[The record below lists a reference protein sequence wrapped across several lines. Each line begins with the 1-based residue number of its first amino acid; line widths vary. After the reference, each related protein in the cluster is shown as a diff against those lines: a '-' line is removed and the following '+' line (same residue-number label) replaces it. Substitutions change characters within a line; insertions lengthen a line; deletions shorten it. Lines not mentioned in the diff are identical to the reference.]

1 MNTLSKLLLPSLFIA
16 MMFSFNNS
24 SQAQIINEN
33 STNVTDVDP
42 IAATLDSL
50 VNLTYVQR
58 LNLNSTAPANNSFKS
73 FEIPA
78 YSADIYKKRIEK
90 LVSLLSI
97 LYLSSIFTCVSS
109 SIYTSLHDVLSA
121 AENHLSASSLT
132 SNGLHATPHMFVA
145 TLSLFTG
152 LNGMMI
158 KLFSS
163 L

>member
-90 LVSLLSI
+90 LVSLFI
-97 LYLSSIFTCVSS
+97 CFVFIF
-109 SIYTSLHDVLSA
+109 SLHTHIRKNACHQDYDCTCNQQVNTIAFFYFIFKQGISKPYIHSK
-121 AENHLSASSLT
+121 N
-132 SNGLHATPHMFVA
+132 VCQ
-145 TLSLFTG
+145 
-152 LNGMMI
+152 
-158 KLFSS
+158 
-163 L
+163 